1 VTRIMWSATGLT
13 TLLAGSILLVSSAFG
28 HHSVAAGFDLDES
41 ATVTGTI
48 TEMEW
53 INPHARMFVEV
64 QGPDGDVQIWTAWFT
79 SANNLFRR
87 GWRAD
92 DLPVGETVTV
102 SGFPAR
108 DGGYELYGGETTLPD
123 GRTLFAGNAP
133 GER

>member
-1 VTRIMWSATGLT
+1 MRGTELIAIVLATIVFLAMSA
-13 TLLAGSILLVSSAFG
+13 ADG
-28 HHSVAAGFDLDES
+28 HHSVAAGFDMSES
-41 ATVTGTI
+41 TTVTGTI
-48 TEMEW
+48 TSMEW

-64 QGPDGDVQIWTAWFT
+64 TGEDGATQSWTAWFT

-92 DLPVGETVTV
+92 DLPVGEVVTV

-108 DGGYELYGGETTLPD
+108 DGSSELYGGETTLPD

>member
-1 VTRIMWSATGLT
+1 MRGTELIAIVLATIIFLAMSA
-13 TLLAGSILLVSSAFG
+13 ADG
-28 HHSVAAGFDLDES
+28 HHSVAAGFDMSES
-41 ATVTGTI
+41 TTVTGTI
-48 TEMEW
+48 TSMEW

-64 QGPDGDVQIWTAWFT
+64 TGEDGESQSWTAWFT

-92 DLPVGETVTV
+92 DLPVGEIVTV

-108 DGGYELYGGETTLPD
+108 DGSSELYGGETTLPD
-123 GRTLFAGNAP
+123 GRTLFSGNAP

>member
-1 VTRIMWSATGLT
+1 MSVRELVAGTIGFGAVCVLSA
-13 TLLAGSILLVSSAFG
+13 SAVHG
-28 HHSVAAGFDLDES
+28 HHSVAAGFDMRES
-41 ATVTGTI
+41 TTVTGTI
-48 TEMEW
+48 TSMEW

-64 QGPDGDVQIWTAWFT
+64 EGEDGETQSWTAWFT

-108 DGGYELYGGETTLPD
+108 DGSNEMYGGETMLPD
-123 GRTLFAGNAP
+123 GRILFAGNAP

>member
-1 VTRIMWSATGLT
+1 MK
-13 TLLAGSILLVSSAFG
+13 LLHLAARLIVLGAGSSLAFSAAYA
-28 HHSVAAGFDLDES
+28 HHSVAAGFDMNDS
-41 ATVTGTI
+41 TTVTGTI

-64 QGPDGDVQIWTAWFT
+64 SGPDGEIQTWTAWFT

-92 DLPVGETVTV
+92 DLPVGEMVTV

-108 DGGYELYGGETTLPD
+108 DGGYEVYGGETTLPD
-123 GRTLFAGNAP
+123 GRVLFAGNAP

>member
-1 VTRIMWSATGLT
+1 MAALGAAAPLC
-13 TLLAGSILLVSSAFG
+13 APAAYA
-28 HHSVAAGFDLDES
+28 HHSVASGFDMDRS
-41 ATVTGTI
+41 VTVTGKI
-48 TEMEW
+48 TSMEF
-53 INPHARMFVEV
+53 INPHARLLIEVEDENGQV
-64 QGPDGDVQIWTAWFT
+64 QSWVAWFT

-87 GWRAD
+87 GWRAT

-108 DGGYELYGGETTLPD
+108 DGSNELYGGETRLPD